1 MATIGMPRTKRN
13 EVAPL
18 SVTRLSRTPLVRAAA
33 FLMMAEDRET
43 KERYPQAKLALYW
56 DSGYPQRDADG
67 ELITDDE
74 GRARPHL
81 IVDGYVTVSGHHK
94 ANFVKLVRAMGFV
107 DKRFYEQSGPNK
119 GSLTRE
125 VQNSLLVE
133 FGKNRLGDDYS
144 GATWD
149 DLPFY
154 ELRSRGGQHA
164 KSEVE
169 VEVKSLKLAG
179 YELLGR
185 VVDMAITIDDNGY
198 NRIESYLLP
207 EGFTSL
213 DTPLEPVAS
222 MSLGG
227 PSPSAVRSATA
238 AKERTP
244 ARDQLT
250 REEVETAAV
259 FGDSIDPYNEDTP
272 FDDAPTT
279 KRAIYVTRSLKAAGI
294 PGKDRIA
301 FLQFLLEDD
310 TVTSI
315 ANIERDPALQF
326 KALVEGPEAIDDPV
340 LWLRRRFNEF
350 NARRDHPHL
359 YDKADGDGE
368 DEDAD
373 F

>member
-1 MATIGMPRTKRN
+1 MATTGMPRTRRN

-74 GRARPHL
+74 GRGRPHL

-107 DKRFYEQSGPNK
+107 DKRFYEQGGPNK

-125 VQNSLLVE
+125 VQNSLMVE

-164 KSEVE
+164 KGEVE

-213 DTPLEPVAS
+213 DEPLEPVVS

-227 PSPSAVRSATA
+227 PSPSAARSAR
-238 AKERTP
+238 ERAP
-244 ARDQLT
+244 ARGQPT

-259 FGDSIDPYNEDTP
+259 FGDSIDPHNEDTP

-279 KRAIYVTRSLKAAGI
+279 KRAIYVTRALKAAGI
-294 PGKDRIA
+294 PGKDRIE
-301 FLQFLLEDD
+301 FLQFLLEDE

-326 KALVEGPEAIDDPV
+326 KALVEGPEAIDDPG
-340 LWLRRRFNEF
+340 LWLRQRFNEF
-350 NARRDHPHL
+350 NAQRNHPHL
-359 YDKADGDGE
+359 YDEDDDGDE
-368 DEDAD
+368 D